1 MDENTVSESEYITI
15 KINANIYKGF
25 QHKMKREIY
34 NALSLIEV
42 IYVMKI
48 KMKSFFHENNLYS
61 LENGVDELEL
71 HFHDDIPYNRP
82 IIYLCDDDHG
92 IKEQP

>member
-1 MDENTVSESEYITI
+1 MDENSEYITI
-15 KINANIYKGF
+15 KINAKIYKGF

-34 NALSLIEV
+34 NALTLKEV
-42 IYVMKI
+42 IYVI
-48 KMKSFFHENNLYS
+48 KNIMKSFFNENNLSS
-61 LENGVDELEL
+61 LEQGVDELEL

-92 IKEQP
+92 NKEQP

>member
-1 MDENTVSESEYITI
+1 MDENTVDEYITI
-15 KINANIYKGF
+15 KINASIYKGF

-34 NALSLIEV
+34 NALSLKEV
-42 IYVMKI
+42 IYVIKI
-48 KMKSFFHENNLYS
+48 IMKSFFHENNLYS
-61 LENGVDELEL
+61 LEKGVDELEL